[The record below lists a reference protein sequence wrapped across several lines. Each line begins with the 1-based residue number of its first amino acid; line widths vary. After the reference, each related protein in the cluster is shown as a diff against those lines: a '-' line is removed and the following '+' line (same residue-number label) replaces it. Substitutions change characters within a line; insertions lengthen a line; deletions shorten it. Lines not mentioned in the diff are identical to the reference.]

1 MEPVQKLVDPFW
13 SAVNSP
19 IAGSEFTVMKIII
32 VLTMMALLIM
42 LVGRVTRWLVEHVF
56 VKRGFDA
63 AMSYAIGTILKYII
77 VTVGFLVILQTAGID
92 LSALTV
98 LLGAL
103 GVGIGFGLQ
112 NVVGNFVSGLVLL
125 FERPVKVGDRIEV
138 ADVAGTVRR
147 IGARATTVVTND
159 NIAILVPN
167 SQFISEPVINW
178 SFTGRLV
185 RVRVSVGVAYGTDP
199 ELVKRVLLQVAQDCE
214 NVEETPEP
222 TVEFREFGDSSLNFD
237 LLVWTTTYTERP
249 DVLRSVVNFGIAK
262 ALKENGIEIP
272 FPQRDLHVKSGTLV
286 VRKADSDEAEG
297 E

>member
-1 MEPVQKLVDPFW
+1 MEPIDNLMNPLW
-13 SAVNSP
+13 NAVNMP
-19 IAGSEFTVMKIII
+19 IAGTEFTVLKIFV
-32 VLTMMALLIM
+32 VLTLMALLIM
-42 LVGRVTRWLVEHVF
+42 VVGRVTRWLVEHVF

-63 AMSYAIGTILKYII
+63 AMSQAIGTILRYII
-77 VTVGFLVILQTAGID
+77 VTVGFLVIFQTAGIN
-92 LSALTV
+92 LSTLTV

-125 FERPVKVGDRIEV
+125 FERPIKVGDRVEV
-138 ADVAGTVRR
+138 ANVAGTVRR

-167 SQFISEPVINW
+167 SQFIAQPVVNW

-199 ELVKRVLLQVAQDCE
+199 ELVKKVLLAVASGCDD
-214 NVEETPEP
+214 VEDMPES

-237 LLVWTTTYTERP
+237 LLVWTTTYTEKP
-249 DVLRSVVNFGIAK
+249 DVLRSVVNFGISK
-262 ALKENGIEIP
+262 ALKENNIQIP
-272 FPQRDLHVKSGTLV
+272 FPQRDLHVKSGTLTINSE
-286 VRKADSDEAEG
+286 K
-297 E
+297 